1 MVYIVGIGPGSKEY
15 ILPVAQETMKCCDL
29 IIGFRRAIESIEYIN
44 NEKIIATSLKETLD
58 LINKNPDKIISV
70 VASGDPGFYG
80 ITDYIKNNYNGKLQV
95 IPGLSSFQY
104 MMAKL
109 NISWQGAHLGS
120 LHGRDQQ
127 FIKIINENAIS
138 IWLTDKVNSPKN
150 LCLQMLKE
158 GIDVKVYVGE
168 NLSYFDEEIIQGTAY
183 ELSNMDFSDLCVMV
197 VINPNRVDN
206 L

>member
-15 ILPVAQETMKCCDL
+15 ILPVAQDTMKCCDL
-29 IIGFRRAIESIEYIN
+29 IIGFKRAIKSIEHIN
-44 NEKIIATSLKETLD
+44 NEKIIVTSLKRTLD
-58 LINKNPDKIISV
+58 LINENPDKVISI

-80 ITDYIKNNYNGKLQV
+80 ITDYIENNYDGKLQV
-95 IPGLSSFQY
+95 IPGISSFQY

-127 FIKIINENAIS
+127 FIKKIFENTIS
-138 IWLTDKVNSPKN
+138 IWLTDKINSPQN
-150 LCLQMLKE
+150 LCLQILKE
-158 GIDVKVYVGE
+158 DIDVKVYVGE
-168 NLSYFDEEIIQGTAY
+168 NLSYFDEKIIQGTAY